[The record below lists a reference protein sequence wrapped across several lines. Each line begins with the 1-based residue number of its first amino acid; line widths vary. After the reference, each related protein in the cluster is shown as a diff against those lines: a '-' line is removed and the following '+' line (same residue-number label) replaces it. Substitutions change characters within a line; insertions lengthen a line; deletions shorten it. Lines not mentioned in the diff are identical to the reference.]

1 MRVLVAEDDPALRD
15 VIARGLEEADYV
27 VDAVSDGEEALYY
40 LGVYEY
46 GLAVVDWRMPKMSGV
61 ELVAE
66 LRKKG
71 NPLPVLLLTARDLPA
86 DRIEG
91 LDSGA
96 DDYLVKPFDFG
107 ELLARLRALR
117 RRPSPLRVG
126 SLSFGGLLIDPSSG
140 EAELDGEPLR
150 LTRTERR
157 VLEVLIDRSPAVV
170 SRSLIATQAWQEEAE
185 AVGSN
190 TIEVHIAHLRSK
202 LASSRLRIETL
213 RGEGYRIV
221 VGPEP

>member
-27 VDAVSDGEEALYY
+27 VDAVGDGKEALSY
-40 LGVYEY
+40 LAVYEY
-46 GLAVVDWRMPKMSGV
+46 GLAVVDWRMPEMSGI
-61 ELVAE
+61 ELITE
-66 LRKKG
+66 LRRRESS
-71 NPLPVLLLTARDLPA
+71 LPVLLLTARDLPA

-91 LDSGA
+91 LDAGA

-117 RRPSPLRVG
+117 RRPSPVRTG
-126 SLSFGGLLIDPSSG
+126 PISFDGLTIDPLSG

-157 VLEVLIDRSPAVV
+157 VLEVMIDRSPAVV
-170 SRSLIATQAWQEEAE
+170 TRSLIATQAWREEAD

-202 LASSRLRIETL
+202 LAGSRLRIETV
-213 RGEGYRIV
+213 RGAGYRLV
-221 VGPEP
+221 AEPPR